1 MSPSGLPARRRAV
14 PQPVRG
20 RDLRAHPGIR
30 IAFPSNARDAAGL
43 LRTAIRCDD
52 PVLFLEH
59 KHLYRQTYNKSP
71 YPGGD
76 YMIPFGKAA
85 VAREGSDVVIFT
97 WGALVQRAMLAAQ
110 QAEHDGISAAVVD
123 LRTIIPYDWETIA
136 AYTRRTSR
144 VMVVHEDQLTCG
156 FGAEIAAP
164 DFPGAVRLPRRA
176 CDACGVARLPG
187 RVCAGARRGDPARLG
202 GRSEGDSRDRRLL
215 NPVRCTLAVVLLAA
229 ALLGTRTEAALAV
242 DVLRS
247 IGGLP
252 PHIVGLFEEP
262 LGFQQ
267 TPRGLYYVFDR
278 RGHTV
283 YVVDAD
289 EKAARKLVE
298 IGPELGH
305 IIQPRGFD
313 ASATGSFVVADAPR
327 NVQRVQMFGA
337 DGTRLGGFTLPG
349 RQRIAALTLGP
360 LVINGI
366 ASIRYAGTNL
376 LISHPESGALMT
388 EYSPSGFAVRSIGAF
403 ATRVTNRTATFTWR
417 STWASRWS
425 IRLAASITYSW
436 VGGPCSA
443 STTAAAGFRFERH
456 VEGIELDDYLASLP
470 TRWPT
475 RQVVD
480 RELATRAASGPRSGR
495 RSRRATLDLAEPP
508 VHLRL

>member
-1 MSPSGLPARRRAV
+1 M
-14 PQPVRG
+14 
-20 RDLRAHPGIR
+20 
-30 IAFPSNARDAAGL
+30 
-43 LRTAIRCDD
+43 
-52 PVLFLEH
+52 
-59 KHLYRQTYNKSP
+59 
-71 YPGGD
+71 
-76 YMIPFGKAA
+76 
-85 VAREGSDVVIFT
+85 
-97 WGALVQRAMLAAQ
+97 
-110 QAEHDGISAAVVD
+110 
-123 LRTIIPYDWETIA
+123 
-136 AYTRRTSR
+136 
-144 VMVVHEDQLTCG
+144 
-156 FGAEIAAP
+156 
-164 DFPGAVRLPRRA
+164 
-176 CDACGVARLPG
+176 
-187 RVCAGARRGDPARLG
+187 
-202 GRSEGDSRDRRLL
+202 
-215 NPVRCTLAVVLLAA
+215 RCTLAVVLLAA

-388 EYSPSGFAVRSIGAF
+388 EYSPSGFAVRSIG
-403 ATRVTNRTATFTWR
+403 
-417 STWASRWS
+417 
-425 IRLAASITYSW
+425 RLRDTGHEQDRDLHLALNVGFPVVDPTGGFYYVF
-436 VGGPCSA
+436 VGGRPMFRKYDS
-443 STTAAAGFRFERH
+443 SGRFRFERH

-475 RQVVD
+475 RQVAD
-480 RELATRAASGPRSGR
+480 AASRGPRAATRAASGPRSGR